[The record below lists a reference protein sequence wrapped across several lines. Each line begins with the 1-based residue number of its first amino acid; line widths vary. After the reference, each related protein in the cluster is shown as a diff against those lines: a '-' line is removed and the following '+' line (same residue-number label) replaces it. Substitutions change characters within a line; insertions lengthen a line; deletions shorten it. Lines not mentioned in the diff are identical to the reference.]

1 MAATGFEGF
10 EKRLELHFSGD
21 DPLGLRRLL
30 GFEALERVLSAVQC
44 SIVSAVGNRHLDA
57 YVLSE
62 SSLFVYPNRIIIKTC
77 GTTQLL
83 RSVPCLLDHVGELGL
98 RLQRCRY
105 TRGSFIFPHA
115 QPFPHS
121 SFREEVLYLEE
132 NLPRSLC
139 YRKARVLPSKTSHS
153 WHVYAASD
161 RVDDDV
167 ALEES
172 REEDGE
178 PAFTVEVCMTQLDR
192 ALARRFFRRRT
203 DGSGAGGDV
212 AGKEMTASAGIGGI
226 NPRALV
232 CDFAFDPCGY
242 SMNGIDGDC
251 YSTIHV
257 TPEDECSYASFEC
270 VGAPAGGGCEGIGDV
285 LRSVVHVFRPGTMS
299 VSLFAAAAGGRP
311 GGVLPGWSLVA
322 DALKPLGFKCRGRA
336 VEDLPGSGTVVYQ
349 AFTARRK

>member
-30 GFEALERVLSAVQC
+30 GFESLERVLHAVQC
-44 SIVSAVGNRHLDA
+44 SIVSAVGNRHVDA

-62 SSLFVYPNRIIIKTC
+62 SSLFVYPNRIVIKTC

-83 RSVPCLLDHVGELGL
+83 RSVPCLLDKTGELGL

-132 NLPRSLC
+132 NLPGSLC

-153 WHVYAASD
+153 WHVYAASE
-161 RVDDDV
+161 RDDD
-167 ALEES
+167 ALP
-172 REEDGE
+172 EEDDGGE
-178 PAFTVEVCMTQLDR
+178 DVLGTFTLEVCMTQLDR
-192 ALARRFFRRRT
+192 ALARRFYRRRT
-203 DGSGAGGDV
+203 DVSGGDV

-270 VGAPAGGGCEGIGDV
+270 VEATGGGYAGVSDV
-285 LRSVVHVFRPGTMS
+285 LRSVVRVFRPGTLS
-299 VSLFAAAAGGRP
+299 VSVCVMGGR
-311 GGVLPGWSLVA
+311 GDDLPGWSLVA
-322 DALKPLGFKCRGRA
+322 DSLKKLGYKRRGRA
-336 VEDLPGSGTVVYQ
+336 VEDFPGAGTIVYQ
-349 AFTARRK
+349 TFTAHRK